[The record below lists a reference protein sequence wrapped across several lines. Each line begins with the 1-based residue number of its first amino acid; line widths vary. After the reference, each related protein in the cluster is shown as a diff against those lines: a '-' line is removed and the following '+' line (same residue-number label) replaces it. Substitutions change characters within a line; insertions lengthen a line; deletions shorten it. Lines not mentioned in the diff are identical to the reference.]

1 MSSTPV
7 VLTADEDR
15 VRVITLN
22 RPEVRNAFDIPLR
35 VELVRAIDEAM
46 ADDQVRVVI
55 LTGAGGAFCAGG
67 DISTMRGLSHDE
79 AVERAGLTQR
89 VVRTLW
95 AGTKPVLAAVEGPAF
110 GAGLSLALACDRIV
124 AAADA
129 RFGAAFARI
138 GLAGDMGVLASLPA
152 RLGPAR
158 AKQFLMLSEQAKAP
172 DALAMG
178 LIDVV
183 TEPGNAVN
191 AALDDARKLAAGPPL
206 ALAAIKAAIGRYPL
220 GREEMLDLEEETQVA
235 MYGSEDFAEGV
246 RAFRERRASRFPG
259 EVAGLDERGGH
270 QLGCFLIVIKG
281 RLRGPGYRD
290 ASGAAAGA
298 VRGVGAADAARAA
311 G

>member
-1 MSSTPV
+1 MSGPV
-7 VLTADEDR
+7 VLTRDEEP

-22 RPEVRNAFDIPLR
+22 RPEVRNAFDIAMR
-35 VELVRAIDEAM
+35 VELVAAIEAAM
-46 ADDQVRVVI
+46 ADKQVRVLV

-67 DISTMRGLSHDE
+67 DISIMEQMSRDE
-79 AVERAGLTQR
+79 AATRAELTQR

-129 RFGAAFARI
+129 RFGAAFTRI

-183 TEPGNAVN
+183 TEPGNAVP
-191 AALDDARKLAAGPPL
+191 AALADARKLATGPPL
-206 ALAAIKAAIGRYPL
+206 ALAAIKAAFARYPAS
-220 GREEMLDLEEETQVA
+220 REQLLELETETQIA
-235 MYGSEDFAEGV
+235 MYTSADFAEGV
-246 RAFRERRASRFPG
+246 AAFREHRPPEF
-259 EVAGLDERGGH
+259 E
-270 QLGCFLIVIKG
+270 G
-281 RLRGPGYRD
+281 R
-290 ASGAAAGA
+290 
-298 VRGVGAADAARAA
+298 
-311 G
+311 